1 MIEGWRRVLERLRP
15 EAAELARLRNAL
27 YAAEATG
34 RAKSSFLAHM
44 SHEIRTPMNGV
55 LGFAQLLLDSDLSD
69 EQRQFAELIAES
81 SRSTAAIVNDILD
94 LSRIEAGQMPIA
106 FEPIDL
112 HDAIEGAI
120 RPMRAVAG
128 HKGLVL
134 HCEIDDALRCK
145 CLGDRLRIHQ
155 ILSNLLGNAVK
166 FTEAGWVRLA
176 ASITGPPDRPAI
188 RIAVSDSGIG
198 IAPERQAAIF
208 EDFVQADSSTH
219 RKFGGTGLGLA
230 ISRRLASLMGGTLI
244 LDSEEANGSTFILTL
259 PLHQVDRTSEG
270 KPGTLTGSS
279 RPFAAKARILVAEDH
294 DINQL
299 LITRLLSHLGHE
311 AELASNGIEA
321 VQMISARRGSN
332 ESYDL
337 VLMDLHMPGMDGLE
351 ATGAIRAMGISA
363 SELPII
369 ALSANAFPADRE
381 NCIKVGMQDHV
392 PKPVEADRL
401 AQAIARNLPAGGQ
414 PASPEPGNAEANER
428 LRDKYRELRQAT
440 LDTVA
445 ACAARPFDVTPE
457 QRELL
462 VRQLHKVAGS
472 AALFGEQALG
482 KAAARLEDRLRRAAR
497 EGQFGVPAP
506 DLAELSRL
514 AA

>member
-81 SRSTAAIVNDILD
+81 SRSMAAIVNDILD

-337 VLMDLHMPGMDGLE
+337 VLMDLHMPGMDGL
-351 ATGAIRAMGISA
+351 
-363 SELPII
+363 
-369 ALSANAFPADRE
+369 
-381 NCIKVGMQDHV
+381 
-392 PKPVEADRL
+392 
-401 AQAIARNLPAGGQ
+401 
-414 PASPEPGNAEANER
+414 
-428 LRDKYRELRQAT
+428 
-440 LDTVA
+440 
-445 ACAARPFDVTPE
+445 
-457 QRELL
+457 
-462 VRQLHKVAGS
+462 
-472 AALFGEQALG
+472 
-482 KAAARLEDRLRRAAR
+482 
-497 EGQFGVPAP
+497 
-506 DLAELSRL
+506 
-514 AA
+514 